1 MPDRSRPWVQ
11 YKEAAPSKHAKKV
24 LFMSLAISQYSRN
37 WGWQLPLFLR
47 MEYSSNLVIGQF
59 QKPNQLKECGKR
71 PTGRKR
77 ITALVGDR
85 KERGGILLVK
95 GRGRYIFSFNIYCC
109 VVA

>member
-1 MPDRSRPWVQ
+1 MQ
-11 YKEAAPSKHAKKV
+11 KKV